1 MGIKIFNGLDQK
13 TEKKIAAVMI
23 FILVFATSFAA
34 IPSRVAKGAAVTAA
48 QIQLSRIGPSENHSQ
63 ILTFTINNAFNAINQ
78 TMILTYQSDFDM
90 NAADNLLDFSD
101 IDFVDDVTDI
111 TLAAA
116 PAAGVLGVGVTASA
130 ITFTQDAATP
140 VSIASGSVITIKVGT
155 NVATGA
161 DKQPVTPTAGGT
173 YSMAVSGTFGGTGTL
188 YVPITSA
195 ADDDQVTVS
204 ADVLGTLTF
213 AIRNTAE
220 TADTNACALGTL
232 SIASVSTCSYR
243 IKVGTSTAAGFQ
255 VGLWADDQLNQAT
268 PTIDINDI
276 AENSVVAAGIEGYGI
291 TSAPPT
297 NAGVTGTATTWTE
310 QSPFDDDDTPIP
322 VGEAN
327 MDVIFASNGTQDV
340 DMGGTGDTDGTTLIT
355 HRAGIST
362 ATLSGSYDQVVTYVV
377 SSIL

>member
-1 MGIKIFNGLDQK
+1 MKVLISFNK
-13 TEKKIAAVMI
+13 ETKKKIASVLI
-23 FILVFATSFAA
+23 FILIFTVSFVAV
-34 IPSRVAKGAAVTAA
+34 PSQQAKGAAVTAA

-63 ILTFTINNAFNAINQ
+63 ILTFTINDAFNAINQ
-78 TMILTYQSDFDM
+78 TMILTYQSDVDM

-101 IDFVDDVTDI
+101 IDLVDDVTDI

-155 NVATGA
+155 NVAAGA
-161 DKQPVTPTAGGT
+161 DKQPVTPTTGGT
-173 YSMAVSGTFGGTGTL
+173 YSIAVSGIFGGTGTL
-188 YVPITSA
+188 YIPITST

-204 ADVLGTLTF
+204 ADVPGTLTF

-232 SIASVSTCSYR
+232 STGSVASCSYR

-268 PTIDINDI
+268 PTNDI
-276 AENSVVAAGIEGYGI
+276 DDIVEDGTITAGTEGYGL
-291 TSAPPT
+291 TSIAPPT
-297 NAGVTGTATTWTE
+297 NAGASGTATTWIE
-310 QSPFDDDDTPIP
+310 QAPFNDDDTPIP

-340 DMGGTGDTDGTTLIT
+340 NMGGSGDTDGTALIT
-355 HRAGIST
+355 HEAAIST
-362 ATLSGSYDQVVTYVV
+362 ATLAGSYDQVVTYVV
-377 SSIL
+377 SSVL

>member
-1 MGIKIFNGLDQK
+1 MIKKNIIL
-13 TEKKIAAVMI
+13 AAVLFFLVLPLQSI
-23 FILVFATSFAA
+23 FSME
-34 IPSRVAKGAAVTAA
+34 S
-48 QIQLSRIGPSENHSQ
+48 
-63 ILTFTINNAFNAINQ
+63 
-78 TMILTYQSDFDM
+78 
-90 NAADNLLDFSD
+90 
-101 IDFVDDVTDI
+101 
-111 TLAAA
+111 
-116 PAAGVLGVGVTASA
+116 ASYK
-130 ITFTQDAATP
+130 IEKD
-140 VSIASGSVITIKVGT
+140 SL
-155 NVATGA
+155 N
-161 DKQPVTPTAGGT
+161 
-173 YSMAVSGTFGGTGTL
+173 FGGTDDGQSASYKEKDTLGEIGTGESD
-188 YVPITSA
+188 SA
-195 ADDDQVTVS
+195 SYKIKAGYRYMEED
-204 ADVLGTLTF
+204 AVLSF

-362 ATLSGSYDQVVTYVV
+362 ATRAGNYDQIVTYII